1 MSELPVPARRS
12 LRFGPYELDVR
23 AGELRKAGSRVSL
36 PDQPLA
42 FLTTLLER
50 PGEIV
55 TRDELRQRLWPG
67 GTFVDFEHGLNAAV
81 KRLRDAL
88 GDSADTPQFI
98 ETVPRRGY
106 RFIAPVEEIGAA
118 AEKPEAA
125 ASPAASEPGQP
136 APAVTIT
143 RRGRRRPIVAIAAA
157 ALLIAGAVAVWQLRS
172 RAPAPPPAMRVVRL
186 SAMNGSELGASF
198 SPDGRQVAFL
208 WDGERRDNWDIYVKL
223 LDSPG
228 VLRLTTDAA
237 PDTAPQWSPDGQQIA
252 YIHLDPSNGTQRIR
266 VVSPLG
272 GADRKVSDFPAFLPA
287 RWFPDGR
294 SFIVAAAG
302 SPQPGGLAPGIYQLP
317 ADGRDARRVTQPA
330 APRVHQAPAVSPDA
344 RRVAYASCEEPVLR
358 RSCHVEIVEVDAA
371 QPQRA
376 PRRLTP
382 HLLESVSGLTWS
394 RDGRFIIY
402 SAEDASPHYLWR
414 VEVSGSHV
422 PERIDIAGPNAVF
435 PALSLAGDRLGFS
448 RYVQDTDIYRMEAKG
463 ASRAVAQSPSFDGN
477 PEISPDGKRIAF
489 CSRRSNDTMDVWVA
503 DADGSAAV
511 QLTHGPGKWQCSPA
525 WSPDGRQ
532 IAFDSQAEDGSWH
545 IWLVDTQ
552 GGTLQQVTKDPGD
565 QNMPTWSRDGTSLY
579 FSWKRG
585 TERDIW
591 RMERQTGAKQRVTH
605 GGSGL
610 VGRESADGKSVF
622 YSPRELGWDVLDGPL
637 LAQPLSG
644 GSPRVLIPCVTGT
657 AVAVT
662 AAGVYHI
669 PCVNRTANA
678 PVRVRNPNTGEDREV
693 GTLEA
698 YDYAYGTSHTL
709 KPNVSGFAV
718 SPDGLVVLYSRL
730 VNSGAD
736 LMMIENFR

>member
-1 MSELPVPARRS
+1 MNEVPVPARRS

-23 AGELRKAGSRVSL
+23 AGELHRGGGKVNLA
-36 PDQPLA
+36 DQPLA
-42 FLTTLLER
+42 LLTTLLER

-81 KRLRDAL
+81 KRLRDVL
-88 GDSADTPQFI
+88 GDSADAPRFI

-106 RFIAPVEEIGAA
+106 RFVAPVEEMGVAA
-118 AEKPEAA
+118 APP
-125 ASPAASEPGQP
+125 SPAAREPGP
-136 APAVTIT
+136 STSAVTFT
-143 RRGRRRPIVAIAAA
+143 RRGLGRRLAGLGVTALLVAGAIAAW
-157 ALLIAGAVAVWQLRS
+157 LLRS
-172 RAPAPPPAMRVVRL
+172 GPSASPPAMRVVRI

-208 WDGERRDNWDIYVKL
+208 WDGEQRDNWDVYVKL
-223 LDSPG
+223 LDSPSR
-228 VLRLTTDAA
+228 LRLTTDAA
-237 PDTAPQWSPDGQQIA
+237 PDLAPQWSPDGQQIA
-252 YIHLDPSNGTQRIR
+252 YIHLDPSSGTQRIR

-294 SFIVAAAG
+294 SFVVAAAG
-302 SPQPGGLAPGIYQLP
+302 APQSAGLAPGIYALP
-317 ADGRDARRVTQPA
+317 ADGRPPRRVTQPA

-344 RRVAYASCEEPVLR
+344 SRIAYASCEEPVR
-358 RSCHVEIVEVDAA
+358 RSSCHVEIVELDAA

-394 RDGRFIIY
+394 RDGRFVIY
-402 SAEDASPHYLWR
+402 SAEDASLHYLWR
-414 VEVSGSHV
+414 VDVSGSQV

-435 PALSLAGDRLGFS
+435 PTLSLAGDRLGFS

-463 ASRAVAQSPSFDGN
+463 GARPVAQSPSFDGS
-477 PEISPDGKRIAF
+477 PEFSPDGKRIAF
-489 CSRRSNDTMDVWVA
+489 CSRRSNDRMELWVA

-511 QLTHGPGKWQCSPA
+511 QLTHGPGKWQCAPA
-525 WSPDGRQ
+525 WSPDGHQ

-545 IWLVDTQ
+545 IWLTDTQ
-552 GGTLQQVTKDPGD
+552 GGLPRQVTKEAGD

-585 TERDIW
+585 GERDIW
-591 RMERQTGAKQRVTH
+591 RLELQGGKKQQVTR
-605 GGSGL
+605 GGGF
-610 VGRESADGKSVF
+610 VGRESADGKTVF
-622 YSPRELGWDVLDGPL
+622 YLPEGGRDGPL
-637 LAQPLSG
+637 LVQPLSG
-644 GSPRVLIPCVTGT
+644 GSPHALIPCVTGT

-662 AAGVYHI
+662 AGGLYYI
-669 PCVNRTANA
+669 PCVAPVKGHPEVVTNA
-678 PVRVRNPNTGEDREV
+678 PVRVRNPGTGDDREI

-698 YDYAYGTSHTL
+698 YEYAYRTAYGL
-709 KPNVSGFAV
+709 KANVSGFAV
-718 SPDGLVVLYSRL
+718 SPDGLVVLYSRM